1 MCYVKINQAK
11 SKDCQSARQS
21 VQLLKMIMNLIQGV
35 DIFTYTIF
43 SLPKLRK
50 MFVYSISLAH
60 DWTGRNFISDHVIKN
75 EV

>member
-1 MCYVKINQAK
+1 
-11 SKDCQSARQS
+11 
-21 VQLLKMIMNLIQGV
+21 MNLIQGV